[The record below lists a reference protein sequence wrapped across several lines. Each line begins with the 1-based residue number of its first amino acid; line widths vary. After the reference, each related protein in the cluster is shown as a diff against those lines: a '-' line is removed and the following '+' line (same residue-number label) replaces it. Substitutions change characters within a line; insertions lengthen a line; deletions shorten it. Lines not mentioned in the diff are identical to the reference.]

1 MKKTIRT
8 LIASLMVVLGMS
20 AIIASPAGAISVFE
34 QCGDTAGTNK
44 ETTVCEAQN
53 EDDVNTLVQTG
64 IGILSFIIGIISV
77 IMIIVGGIRYVVSNG
92 EAAKIKSA
100 KDTILYAIVGLV
112 VSLLAYVIVNFVVG
126 QFT

>member
-8 LIASLMVVLGMS
+8 FIASLMVVLGIGV
-20 AIIASPAGAISVFE
+20 IIASPAGAINVFE
-34 QCGDTAGTNK
+34 QCDGASNNKDTS
-44 ETTVCEAQN
+44 VCKAQN
-53 EDDVNTLVQTG
+53 EDDVDSLVQIG

-92 EAAKIKSA
+92 EAAKVKSA

>member
-1 MKKTIRT
+1 MKRTIRN
-8 LIASLMVVLGMS
+8 LIAVSMIVFGLT
-20 AIIASPAGAISVFE
+20 ASVAVPAGAINVFE

-44 ETTVCEAQN
+44 DTTVCEAQN
-53 EDDVNTLVQTG
+53 EDDVNTLVQIT
-64 IGILSFIIGIISV
+64 IGILSFVIGIISV
-77 IMIIVGGIRYVVSNG
+77 IMIIIGGIRYVVSNG

>member
-1 MKKTIRT
+1 
-8 LIASLMVVLGMS
+8 MVVLGMGVMIS
-20 AIIASPAGAISVFE
+20 SPAGAISVFE
-34 QCGDTAGTNK
+34 QCGADAGTNK
-44 ETTVCEAQN
+44 DTTVCEAQK
-53 EDDVNTLVQTG
+53 EDDVDTLVQTA
-64 IGILSFIIGIISV
+64 IGILSFVIGIISV